1 MIPSRRLMDQERL
14 QASAG
19 GWKDLLADLEDEN
32 GRLGGGEGRQGG
44 RDGRLGELVGR
55 LGKLGCNMHDE
66 KTGGDVLRAKN
77 RKGLRAGGNI
87 DCGASFFNL
96 AS

>member
-1 MIPSRRLMDQERL
+1 MIPDWRLMDQERL

-55 LGKLGCNMHDE
+55 LGKLGCNVHDE
-66 KTGGDVLRAKN
+66 KTGGGVLRAKN
-77 RKGLRAGGNI
+77 RKG
-87 DCGASFFNL
+87 
-96 AS
+96 